1 MRPPEAATRAP
12 GSPAVRADAEDVSG
26 EAERSSKG
34 LNRDA
39 HRLGPHE
46 WEKPVP
52 ATLLIVDD
60 DRDFTESAADFAR
73 VRGFQP
79 YVAHSLEQSRQ
90 FRHLPP
96 LDLLLLDLDLPD
108 GNGLDLLDDP
118 ALPEHEHAVIVTG
131 QPSVES
137 AIQAVSR
144 PVYDY
149 LLKPLCASQFDALLS
164 QAAAAHARAAGTTA
178 RYGMVSG
185 CDAMR
190 HVYAD
195 IERVAPTDASVL
207 IAGESGTGKE
217 LVARAIHDRSER
229 RGSFVAVNAG
239 AIAPDLLASHLFG
252 HERGSFTGASARH
265 AGYFEQ
271 AHGGTLF
278 LDEIT
283 EMPLALQVYLLRV
296 LETGVVTRVGGS
308 EPIATDVRIIAATNR
323 DPHAE
328 LEAGTLREDLFYRL
342 ADFTIALPTLRER
355 GDDVLLL
362 AQHFL
367 DLLNLRHGTSRRFA
381 DGTDRTLLRH
391 PWPGN
396 VRELRSAV
404 QRAYLASD
412 GPTVRMW
419 PAQRRARGSDAGPD
433 SVVFTVGM
441 SYAEIEREMLAR
453 TLTHFGNDRTRTAQ
467 ALGVSVRTIHNQLAR
482 LKTRGAE

>member
-1 MRPPEAATRAP
+1 M
-12 GSPAVRADAEDVSG
+12 
-26 EAERSSKG
+26 
-34 LNRDA
+34 
-39 HRLGPHE
+39 
-46 WEKPVP
+46 P

-73 VRGFQP
+73 LRGFQP

-90 FRHLPP
+90 FSHLPP

-118 ALPEHEHAVIVTG
+118 AAPEHEHAVIVTG

-137 AIQAVSR
+137 AIQAVSK

-149 LLKPLCASQFDALLS
+149 LLKPLCPSQFDALLA
-164 QAAAAHARAAGTTA
+164 QAAAAHARTESATL
-178 RYGMVSG
+178 RFGMISA

-190 HVYAD
+190 QVCDD
-195 IERVAPTDASVL
+195 IERVASSDVSVL

-217 LVARAIHDRSER
+217 LVARAIHDRSGR
-229 RGSFVAVNAG
+229 RGPFVAVNAG
-239 AIAPDLLASHLFG
+239 AISPDLLASHLFG

-265 AGYFEQ
+265 SGYFEQ

-283 EMPLALQVYLLRV
+283 EMPLSLQVYLLRV
-296 LETGVVTRVGGS
+296 LETGLVTRVGGT
-308 EPIATDVRIIAATNR
+308 EPIATDVRIVAATNR
-323 DPHAE
+323 DPYAE

-342 ADFTIALPTLRER
+342 ADFTIPLPALRDR
-355 GDDVLLL
+355 GEDVLLL

-367 DLLNLRHGTSRRFA
+367 DLLNLRHATSKRFA
-381 DGTDRTLLRH
+381 DGTERTLLRH
-391 PWPGN
+391 AWPGN

-419 PAQRRARGSDAGPD
+419 PSQRRMRPSDSGPD
-433 SVVFTVGM
+433 AIVFNVGM
-441 SYAEIEREMLAR
+441 SYAEIEREMLTR
-453 TLTHFGNDRTRTAQ
+453 TLAHFGNDRTRTAQ

-482 LKTRGAE
+482 LKSGGDA